1 MDLVSVARGGTGE
14 ENPRPRPCAGAATW
28 LTGDRLHF
36 AYEQR
41 AFVDRGSSRRLMTVR
56 WSALLSEPR
65 PADIRLSQPSR
76 TPQAT
81 VHQAPSPIRHEGGVV
96 VGVTDQLHHL
106 DSRSFHIRAGA
117 CPPPLSGK
125 EWFRRASCP
134 ALHEGG
140 LIQSPSVTGGLGFGL
155 AGEALDVGFG
165 LGVGATAG
173 DVIDLRVAVPL
184 DLPQLTGGRVSS
196 RDDAGR
202 PGGECGGRRCGLDRG
217 FRLGLLRWRFGNSG
231 RGGA

>member
-117 CPPPLSGK
+117 CPLP
-125 EWFRRASCP
+125 P
-134 ALHEGG
+134 ALAQVCPSW
-140 LIQSPSVTGGLGFGL
+140 LIPEIKFHLRNPVAPPQICEVGHTRVTQALLPVLVVRHGKQPRFSEAS
-155 AGEALDVGFG
+155 AGPDQRERTRGHAELRFPDC
-165 LGVGATAG
+165 GVRR
-173 DVIDLRVAVPL
+173 DLR
-184 DLPQLTGGRVSS
+184 R
-196 RDDAGR
+196 RD
-202 PGGECGGRRCGLDRG
+202 
-217 FRLGLLRWRFGNSG
+217 
-231 RGGA
+231 